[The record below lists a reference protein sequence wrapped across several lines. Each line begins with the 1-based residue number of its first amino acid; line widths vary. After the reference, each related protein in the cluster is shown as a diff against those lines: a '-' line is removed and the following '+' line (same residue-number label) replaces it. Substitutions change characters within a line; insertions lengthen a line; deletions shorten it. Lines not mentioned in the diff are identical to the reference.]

1 MLAMA
6 RRMRSP
12 KTRAQIRRAV
22 AERRANATAV
32 ERGEPL
38 PYPNIWDQLD
48 PTKLPGDASE
58 QEILE
63 SIAAFSKL
71 CPPPARKRHYL

>member
-1 MLAMA
+1 M
-6 RRMRSP
+6 
-12 KTRAQIRRAV
+12 
-22 AERRANATAV
+22 AERRANITAA

-48 PTKLPGDASE
+48 PTKLPRDASAE
-58 QEILE
+58 HILE
-63 SIAAFSKL
+63 SIAAFLKL